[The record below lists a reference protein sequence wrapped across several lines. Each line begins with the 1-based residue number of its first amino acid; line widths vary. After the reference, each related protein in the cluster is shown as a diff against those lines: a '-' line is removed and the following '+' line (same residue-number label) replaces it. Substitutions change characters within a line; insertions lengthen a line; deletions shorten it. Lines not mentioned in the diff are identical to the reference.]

1 MNKKRRLG
9 NTDLDV
15 SEIGLGGWQ
24 LVTRN
29 LNNMKNQN
37 MHLKILWKLS
47 KKIVSGEKNLL
58 STSF

>member
-24 LVTRN
+24 LGAPTKI
-29 LNNMKNQN
+29 NNNP
-37 MHLKILWKLS
+37 
-47 KKIVSGEKNLL
+47 GPA
-58 STSF
+58 FGG